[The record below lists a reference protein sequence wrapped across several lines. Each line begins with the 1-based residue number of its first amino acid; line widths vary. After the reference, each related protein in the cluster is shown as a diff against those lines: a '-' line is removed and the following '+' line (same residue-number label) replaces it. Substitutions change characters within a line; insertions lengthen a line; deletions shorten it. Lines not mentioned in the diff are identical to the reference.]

1 MNARRVRTL
10 VVREVRATL
19 RDPFTMVTLVAVP
32 IVALLAFSSVLA
44 TNVSG
49 MRLGVFDA
57 SDGVVSRRIV
67 ADLAAGGAFVPIGYA
82 SVPELEAALIRGD
95 ISTAIVL
102 PLDLERGLPRRS
114 GAAPPEIR
122 VLYDGAETVLAGN
135 ADAFLRSILSA
146 TGASL
151 VTHDL
156 RSRDAEA
163 PATGG
168 VQVVTR
174 ALFNPT
180 LEGRPFMVAGTFGF
194 VLSFLTVLITA
205 VSIVNE
211 RLQGTFD
218 QLQLT
223 PATTGEILL
232 GKLLPMGAVFSI
244 DVLLMVVV
252 AGLVLGVWPAGSVF
266 FFFLVASTYVVT
278 SLSLGLIFSATSA
291 TAAEAVQKTVLFSI
305 PLVQLSGFAFP
316 IRNMP
321 IGVQWLTELI
331 PATHFIRVTRAIYL
345 RGAGPFEVWPELLAL
360 TAFGVGLVAIAV
372 RTLERRT

>member
-1 MNARRVRTL
+1 MKVRRLRTL

-19 RDPFTMVTLVAVP
+19 RDPFTVITLVAVP
-32 IVALLAFSSVLA
+32 LVALLAFSSILA
-44 TNVSG
+44 TNVEN
-49 MRLGVFDA
+49 MRLGVYDA
-57 SDGVVSRRIV
+57 SRSALSRRLV
-67 ADLAAGGAFVPIGYA
+67 ADLAAGGAFEPSPYA
-82 SVPELEAALIRGD
+82 TRDALEAALVAGE
-95 ISTAIVL
+95 ISAALVL
-102 PLDLERGLPRRS
+102 PPDLQDALAQRA
-114 GAAPPEIR
+114 GAARPEVQ

-135 ADAFLRSILSA
+135 ADAFLRSILTAS
-146 TGASL
+146 GARIS
-151 VTHDL
+151 VRDL
-156 RSRDAEA
+156 RQRSSAGA
-163 PATGG
+163 ASAG
-168 VQVVTR
+168 VDVVTQ
-174 ALFNPT
+174 ALFNPR
-180 LEGRPFMVAGTFGF
+180 LSGRPFMVAGTFGF

-211 RLQGTFD
+211 RLSGTFD

-223 PATTGEILL
+223 PATTVEILL
-232 GKLLPMGAVFSI
+232 GKLLPMGAVFSL

-252 AGLVLGVWPAGSVF
+252 AGLVLGVWPAGSVL
-266 FFFLVASTYVVT
+266 FFLLVATFYVSM

-321 IGVQWLTELI
+321 APVQWLTEAL

-345 RGAGPFEVWPELLAL
+345 RGAGPFELWSELLFL
-360 TAFGVGLVAIAV
+360 GVFGVALIALAV